1 MFIFTRGV
9 LGGLACAGAGVMRA
23 ALSGHGEHAHLAIC
37 WDSGLSV
44 NSCSIL
50 GALIS
55 LWPSGKIKNLETVT
69 RLRASLSMLIFT
81 RSDW

>member
-9 LGGLACAGAGVMRA
+9 LGGLASAGLGVMRA
-23 ALSGHGEHAHLAIC
+23 ALSGHGESTHLAIY

-44 NSCSIL
+44 NSRSIL

-55 LWPSGKIKNLETVT
+55 LWS
-69 RLRASLSMLIFT
+69 FQ
-81 RSDW
+81 

>member
-9 LGGLACAGAGVMRA
+9 LGGLACAGVGVMRA
-23 ALSGHGEHAHLAIC
+23 ALSGHGERTHLAIC

-44 NSCSIL
+44 NSHSIL

-55 LWPSGKIKNLETVT
+55 LWPSSKIK
-69 RLRASLSMLIFT
+69 RL
-81 RSDW
+81 